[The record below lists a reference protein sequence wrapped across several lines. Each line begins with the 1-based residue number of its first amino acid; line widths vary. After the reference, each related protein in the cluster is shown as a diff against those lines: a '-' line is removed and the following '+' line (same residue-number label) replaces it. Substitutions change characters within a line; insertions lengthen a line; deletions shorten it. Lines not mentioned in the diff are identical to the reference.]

1 MALVCI
7 VDDDV
12 LVRKSLTS
20 LLQSAGHI
28 AASFASGEEFLAS
41 PWHVGAACILL
52 DLKLKGMNGL
62 EVQRRLIEQRVA
74 APIVFISSHADDE
87 AVRRALE
94 RGARAFLHKPFSSDE
109 MLEVV
114 ERLAVGSATEPGRDE
129 PG

>member
-20 LLQSAGHI
+20 LLQSAGHM
-28 AASFASGEEFLAS
+28 AAPFASGEEFLAS
-41 PWHVGAACILL
+41 PRHECAACILL
-52 DLKLKGMNGL
+52 DLKLKGMSGL
-62 EVQRRLIEQRVA
+62 EVQRRLNEEHVA
-74 APIVFISSHADDE
+74 VPVVFISSQADDE
-87 AVRRALE
+87 AVRRAIE

-114 ERLAVGSATEPGRDE
+114 ESIAIGQAGKPAGS
-129 PG
+129 